1 MLIGNDHASIAL
13 VTLDKQEGENEQ
25 RGRLLRA
32 LARSHAL
39 AAASGGAPKGAP
51 AVKQNSDQPET
62 RIALAERP
70 ANRPAGPLAVAGAS
84 PRQGNDAL
92 RRALIASHKATA
104 LRDDT
109 PRLALRPDGP
119 TSVLG
124 KRAHIP
130 WRDFQSRH
138 VPNVVQQQRPGEHS
152 SGPKLLLLCEPI
164 SPPEGFTLRVRALT
178 GPGGAREA
186 ALRLKEAE
194 RIVPMLPEYVWLHVL
209 GEDATSLATWPAGK
223 LAGKQLNA
231 TANMEGA
238 NTLAKWRCT
247 FVHLTLFLRAEY
259 GRGVKAFDRPVGA
272 SILQEWL
279 EGWEDGAVAVATAK
293 AAASGVLASTGASAR
308 SRDARSKGSDSS
320 ARSSSSSCCCSERQ
334 SRDPSRIAAIHART

>member
-1 MLIGNDHASIAL
+1 M
-13 VTLDKQEGENEQ
+13 
-25 RGRLLRA
+25 
-32 LARSHAL
+32 
-39 AAASGGAPKGAP
+39 
-51 AVKQNSDQPET
+51 
-62 RIALAERP
+62 
-70 ANRPAGPLAVAGAS
+70 
-84 PRQGNDAL
+84 
-92 RRALIASHKATA
+92 
-104 LRDDT
+104 
-109 PRLALRPDGP
+109 
-119 TSVLG
+119 LG

-231 TANMEGA
+231 IANMEGA